1 LAVLPDFVTR
11 RQGKIA
17 QPGERNGTLVKNRIE
32 NATMRTVAAIFVV
45 ALIHRLRD
53 IYSDAT
59 LTSAEVSHTA
69 APVPATVAMSHGL
82 KHG

>member
-1 LAVLPDFVTR
+1 
-11 RQGKIA
+11 
-17 QPGERNGTLVKNRIE
+17 
-32 NATMRTVAAIFVV
+32 MRTVAAIFVV
-45 ALIHRLRD
+45 ALITIVFE